1 MVSHLNFPIFYKKN
15 NQFSEVDVQFGVSS
29 KVSSYLHYVCS
40 DLGIC
45 AEFDGNP
52 I

>member
-1 MVSHLNFPIFYKKN
+1 MVSHLNFPIFSKKN

-29 KVSSYLHYVCS
+29 KVLSNLHNVCS

-45 AEFDGNP
+45 DQFEGNRV
-52 I
+52 